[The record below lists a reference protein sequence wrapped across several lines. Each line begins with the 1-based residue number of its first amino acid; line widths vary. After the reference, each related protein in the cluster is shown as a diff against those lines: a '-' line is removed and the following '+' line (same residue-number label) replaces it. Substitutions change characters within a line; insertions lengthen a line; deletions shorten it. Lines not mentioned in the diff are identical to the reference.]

1 MSTRSRRRLFV
12 VAAFLIATGAPA
24 SAQKPVKEP
33 KRPKLAAQAD
43 TNDAH
48 NYWNYGASKLVKD
61 PYDAG
66 DAFYWAMRIDPTWPE
81 GFYARWVALQ
91 IQDPDHTM
99 AIYEGEGGEDGRR
112 EALGLDS
119 LHARAFMLD
128 PFFFRVMENTLYRQ
142 LFQRSKRATRSVGA
156 AISSGMF
163 EAAWESGTEGQAI
176 KAYTEGRFPDA
187 LKGYAKGVKT
197 LDSIVALPVDK
208 QHTDDDRDDAR
219 RSVANLHRE
228 RGRIFFLIER
238 YDSAAIEL
246 RAAVSGIRSAESNS
260 RSLTRNYESSEI
272 LQQSLGIVEERL
284 GHPDSAREAYSRA
297 LEEDLSFAPAHFALA
312 GLALAAHDT
321 AQAVRELEL
330 GAQMQPNDP
339 ASAFFYGRGLIYA
352 GHVPQSV
359 APLQRAVKLEPLFA
373 EPHAWLAFV
382 YEGSGYEPEAIE
394 EYTRYLALAPAQG
407 EHVKKAKVRLAA
419 LKAAAA
425 DTSGR

>member
-1 MSTRSRRRLFV
+1 
-12 VAAFLIATGAPA
+12 
-24 SAQKPVKEP
+24 
-33 KRPKLAAQAD
+33 
-43 TNDAH
+43 
-48 NYWNYGASKLVKD
+48 
-61 PYDAG
+61 
-66 DAFYWAMRIDPTWPE
+66 
-81 GFYARWVALQ
+81 
-91 IQDPDHTM
+91 
-99 AIYEGEGGEDGRR
+99 
-112 EALGLDS
+112 
-119 LHARAFMLD
+119 
-128 PFFFRVMENTLYRQ
+128 
-142 LFQRSKRATRSVGA
+142 
-156 AISSGMF
+156 MF

-197 LDSIVALPVDK
+197 LDSIIALPPDK
-208 QHTDDDRDDAR
+208 QHADDDRDDAR

-228 RGRIFFLIER
+228 RGRIFFLIEQ